1 MKKQINIYEKLSF
14 LMLMLG
20 MIFSFQ
26 ACSEEEP
33 GEGILPPTLATQS
46 ALDIARTS
54 VRVKG
59 EIEGNTNM
67 IKECG
72 VKYSTSKEF
81 PADRTGKVVLPEVP
95 TSRNVEL
102 VLTGLTP
109 NEQYYYCWYA
119 TTGAT
124 EVCSNTG
131 EFTTAATQK
140 PTFSEFVCDSIGENF
155 ARFTCQIEEVGD
167 NYLMEYGV
175 SYKQPSEKT
184 YIPVA
189 AESINESTLRYTV
202 EVRGLKAL
210 TEYSVRAYAKNSED
224 ESGDSGMMEGYSE
237 VLQITTLNQLS
248 PQVTTYDV
256 TTIGITSFTVT
267 GVATEALGS
276 NGVLSECGFCWS
288 EHETPSI
295 ADNTHVVENL
305 EIKKD
310 FSYVVTGL
318 MPNSTYYV
326 CAYAKNTVDGEERVG
341 YGEVRQVTTAELKQ
355 PQLEMTKIDT
365 GTGTITA
372 TATINNY
379 DEGALVEKGF
389 IWDERDDQITY
400 EQAVKNGT
408 ILKVEDGAKLF
419 KGTITNLKL
428 NAEYKVKAYAIYEG
442 SGVQEIG
449 YSGTWWTNTRG
460 LDFYNTDVNNSTI
473 GTFVLTSGVR
483 SVDELAGVE
492 VVEKGF
498 CWLKSDEWVDVT
510 LEEGKHTGY
519 VAVTDGTIESFSAT
533 ITGLEFATRYIVRP
547 YLKVKSGEDT
557 TIMYGNTNMPESYGF
572 QWNFNTQ
579 ERTGNSIVKTV
590 TITNL
595 SEVPADVIIEEVCVY
610 WEEWNENGNA
620 TSLENLPASNKIV
633 GSLDSNGDFT
643 ATAAGLKE
651 GVKYW
656 FSFYI
661 KFNGRINEYG
671 RWTETTATTPK
682 IEDNQS
688 PNKK

>member
-1 MKKQINIYEKLSF
+1 MKKLINIYEKLTF
-14 LMLMLG
+14 LLLMLG
-20 MIFSFQ
+20 MVFSFQ

-33 GEGILPPTLATQS
+33 GEGILPPTLSTLS

-81 PADRTGKVVLPEVP
+81 PADRTGKVVLQDVP
-95 TSRNVEL
+95 TSKNVEL

-140 PTFSEFVCDSIGENF
+140 PTFSKFECDSIGENF
-155 ARFTCQIEEVGD
+155 ARFTCRIEEVGD

-175 SYKQPSEKT
+175 AYKQPSEKT

-189 AESINESTLRYTV
+189 AESINESLMEYTV
-202 EVRGLKAL
+202 EIRGLKAL
-210 TEYSVRAYAKNSED
+210 TDYSVRAYAKNSED

-256 TTIGITSFTVT
+256 TTIGITTFTVS
-267 GVATEALGS
+267 GVVTAATGS
-276 NGVLSECGFCWS
+276 NGVITESGFCWS
-288 EHETPSI
+288 EHENPSI
-295 ADNTHVVENL
+295 ADNKQAVDNKEL
-305 EIKKD
+305 AKD
-310 FSYVVTGL
+310 FSYVVIGL
-318 MPNSTYYV
+318 MPVTTYYV
-326 CAYAKNTVDGEERVG
+326 CAYAKNIVDGEERVG
-341 YGEVRQVTTAELKQ
+341 YGEVRQVTTTELYQ
-355 PQLEMTKIDT
+355 PQLQMTKVDT
-365 GTGTITA
+365 SAGTITA

-389 IWDERDDQITY
+389 IWDEKDDQITY

-419 KGTITNLKL
+419 KGTISNLKL
-428 NAEYKVKAYAIYEG
+428 NTEYKVRAYAIYEG

-449 YSGTWWTNTRG
+449 YSNTWWTNTRG
-460 LDFYNTDVNNSTI
+460 LDFYNTDVNSSTI

-483 SVDELAGVE
+483 SIDELAGME
-492 VVEKGF
+492 VLEKGF
-498 CWLKSDEWVDVT
+498 CWLKSDEWVDVS
-510 LEEGKHTGY
+510 LEEGKHTGF
-519 VAVTDGTIESFSAT
+519 VAVPDGTLESFSAT
-533 ITGLEFATRYIVRP
+533 ITGLEFATRYVVRP
-547 YLKVKSGEDT
+547 YLKVKNGEET
-557 TIMYGNTNMPESYGF
+557 IIMYGNTNMPESYGF
-572 QWNFNTQ
+572 NLGLGIP
-579 ERTGNSIVKTV
+579 ERTGNSIAMRFYVH
-590 TITNL
+590 NL
-595 SEVPADVIIEEVCVY
+595 SELPADVTIEEVGAY
-610 WEEWNENGNA
+610 WEEWKEN
-620 TSLENLPASNKIV
+620 SPRSSYEDLPAENKAI
-633 GSLDSNGDFT
+633 GALDSNGEFT
-643 ATAAGLKE
+643 ATATNLKE

-656 FSFYI
+656 ISFYI
-661 KFNGRINEYG
+661 KYNGKIKKCE
-671 RWTETTATTPK
+671 WWEESTATLPK
-682 IEDNQS
+682 VEDNQS
-688 PNKK
+688 PEKK